1 MNNYTI
7 KSYFHYLIISLVA
20 ALLFIPFLGGVHLFD
35 WDEINFAESARE
47 MIVSGDYLNVQINY
61 EFFWE
66 KPPLFIW
73 MQVLSMKIFGINEFA
88 ARFPNAICGIL
99 TLLFLYS
106 AGKKEYD
113 KSFGIIWTMVYAG
126 SLLPLLYFKSG
137 IIDPWFNLFIF
148 SGLYCFIVFT
158 AGNEKDRS
166 MLLFSAVLIG
176 LAVMTKGPVAVL
188 IFVLTVSVFFLFN
201 KFRLNVRF
209 AEILLYVL
217 VLSFVGGFWFILQIV
232 KGNFDI
238 IADFIAY
245 QIRLFKT
252 EGAGHGGFLFY
263 HFVVLLFGVFPA
275 SFIALPSFFSS
286 GKLSDRQKTVK
297 MWMLILFWVV
307 LILFTLVKTKI
318 VHYSSLCY
326 FPLTFLAALT
336 IQRLTPLHKN
346 WKKTIF
352 FSITVVAVLYAF
364 TIGAIT
370 YMDSFKHILIKK
382 DLIGDV
388 FALECLKAD
397 GGWKGY
403 EFLAGLILFT
413 GIVSFIILWTR
424 GRDHQAM
431 ILIFPVT
438 TVFLFVA
445 VLMITPRV
453 EKYSQ
458 HAAVEFFQS
467 VSNEDA
473 YLATLGY
480 KSYVHLFYG
489 KVTIHENPSA
499 KNVDWLLQGD
509 IDKTVYF
516 AIKIDKKE
524 GYLKQ
529 YPELTVLYE
538 KNGFVFCERKPD

>member
-1 MNNYTI
+1 MHNYTG
-7 KSYFHYLIISLVA
+7 KSYFHYLVISLVA
-20 ALLFIPFLGGVHLFD
+20 AVLFIPFLGGVHLFD

-47 MIVSGDYLNVQINY
+47 MIASGDYLNVQINY

-73 MQVLSMKIFGINEFA
+73 MQVLSMKVFGINEFA
-88 ARFPNAICGIL
+88 ARFPNAICGII
-99 TLLFLYS
+99 TLLLLYS

-113 KSFGIIWTMVYAG
+113 ESFGLIWTMVYAG
-126 SLLPLLYFKSG
+126 SLLPFLYFKSG

-148 SGLYCFIVFT
+148 SGLYCFIGFT
-158 AGNEKDRS
+158 AHNERDRR
-166 MLLFSAVLIG
+166 MLLCSAVLIG
-176 LAVMTKGPVAVL
+176 LAVLTKGPVAVL
-188 IFVLTVSVFFLFN
+188 IFILTVSVFFLFN
-201 KFRLNVRF
+201 KFRLN
-209 AEILLYVL
+209 AGIADILLYIL
-217 VLSFVGGFWFILQIV
+217 VLAIVGGFWFLLQIA

-238 IADFIAY
+238 IADFIVY

-252 EGAGHGGFLFY
+252 EGAGHGGFLLY

-275 SFIALPSFFSS
+275 SFIALPSFFRS
-286 GKLSDRQKTVK
+286 GKGSDRQKTIRI
-297 MWMLILFWVV
+297 WMLALFWVV
-307 LILFTLVKTKI
+307 FVLFTLVKTKI

-326 FPLTFLAALT
+326 FPVTFLAALT
-336 IQRLTPLHKN
+336 IQQLTPLHKN
-346 WKKTIF
+346 WKRTIF
-352 FSITVVAVLYAF
+352 SSITVVAVLYAF
-364 TIGAIT
+364 AIGAIT
-370 YMDSFKHILIKK
+370 YMDSFKNILIEK

-397 GGWKGY
+397 GGWKGF
-403 EFLAGLILFT
+403 EFLAG
-413 GIVSFIILWTR
+413 IILLAGIIWFVILWAS
-424 GRDHQAM
+424 GRDRKAM

-445 VLMITPRV
+445 VLLIAPRV

-458 HAAVEFFQS
+458 YAAVEFFES

-489 KVTIHENPSA
+489 KVRMHENPSA
-499 KNVDWLLQGD
+499 KDVDWLLEGN

-516 AIKIDKKE
+516 AIKINKKE
-524 GYLKQ
+524 RYLEQ

-538 KNGFVFCERKPD
+538 KNGFVFCERKPE